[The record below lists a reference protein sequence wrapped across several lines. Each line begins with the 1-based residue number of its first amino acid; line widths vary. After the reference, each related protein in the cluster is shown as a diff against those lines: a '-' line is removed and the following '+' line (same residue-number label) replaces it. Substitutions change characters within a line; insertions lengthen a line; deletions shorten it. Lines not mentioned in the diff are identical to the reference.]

1 MAVKLNMSKA
11 YNHVEWR
18 FLEETTKRMG
28 FAPWWTQLIMMCVT
42 MVQYAVA
49 ACRHIQPA
57 RGIRQGDP
65 ISSYMFLIC
74 AKILSSMLSQAN
86 QGGALTG
93 VPILKK
99 GPRISLFF
107 FFFADNSLLLCK
119 ANIQQWTCLTSLLR
133 QYEETSGQQLNSNKT
148 TIFFFFFSSKNT
160 SMADKERLGKALGIP
175 ITQCYD

>member
-1 MAVKLNMSKA
+1 VPLFWEGLSLIIFGCLRDSSYYAYQDGREKSFMAVKLNMSKA

-49 ACRHIQPA
+49 ACKHIQPA

-107 FFFADNSLLLCK
+107 FFFFC
-119 ANIQQWTCLTSLLR
+119 R
-133 QYEETSGQQLNSNKT
+133 
-148 TIFFFFFSSKNT
+148 
-160 SMADKERLGKALGIP
+160 
-175 ITQCYD
+175 